1 MLATV
6 IRRGQRLHRGE
17 PDLAGIR
24 NRAAALPVPL
34 RRLGTYVHPAVI
46 GEAFKNWP
54 SSWTA
59 RLHRQG
65 SNRLAPVVHERHGR
79 FCDSDIFRQIFEG
92 VVKACMV
99 AGLVKGEGFAID
111 ASVMEAEA
119 SRYHGKF
126 IGARSDSK
134 LMSKSEN

>member
-1 MLATV
+1 MSIPQSSAKLC
-6 IRRGQRLHRGE
+6 
-17 PDLAGIR
+17 
-24 NRAAALPVPL
+24 
-34 RRLGTYVHPAVI
+34 
-46 GEAFKNWP
+46 KNWP

-65 SNRLAPVVHERHGR
+65 SNRLAPVERECHGR
-79 FCDSDIFRQIFEG
+79 YRDSDIFRQIFEA

-134 LMSKSEN
+134 LMSKSKN